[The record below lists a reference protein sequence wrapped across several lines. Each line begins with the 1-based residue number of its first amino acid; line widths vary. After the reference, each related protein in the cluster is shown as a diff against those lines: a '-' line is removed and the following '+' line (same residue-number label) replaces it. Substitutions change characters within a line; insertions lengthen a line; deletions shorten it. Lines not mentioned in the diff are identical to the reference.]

1 MTRLGLLLFVV
12 MLPSGAVW
20 AQLGGPDE
28 AQAAPRAAAAPAQR
42 NDFRKL
48 SGYAFPQVSDTV
60 RDMQNLA
67 HAMQLRDY
75 CADARIPDEFVRVQ
89 LARFSL
95 ITAREENCQTLLDY

>member
-1 MTRLGLLLFVV
+1 MMRFGPLLLAV
-12 MLPSGAVW
+12 MLPFGAAW
-20 AQLGGPDE
+20 AQQARLDE
-28 AQAAPRAAAAPAQR
+28 ALAPTRATAAPAQR

-48 SGYAFPQVSDTV
+48 NGYAFPQVSDTV

-75 CADARIPDEFVRVQ
+75 CADTRIPDEFVRVQ